1 MEKAIK
7 KYDAVVIGGGPAGM
21 MAAIVMAE
29 HGLSVIIADKNKILG
44 RKLRITG
51 KGRCNITN
59 DCSFEKLTENII
71 SGDKFLLSSL
81 KKFSNTD
88 LIEYLN
94 ESGLPTVTERGG
106 RVFPESSK
114 AFDVAELFVRK
125 LKELKV
131 PVLFDFSAYDLLID
145 QGRVKGVNGIL
156 AGKKHTL
163 LADNVLLATGGITYK
178 GTGSD
183 GSGYFL
189 AIKAGHTVKSPLPSL
204 IALKCLE
211 NGDCASMKGLT
222 LKNTKVCLYEA
233 NKPVFEDFGELM
245 FTDSGITGPTVLSM
259 SRFYID
265 RAFKSRPVFPDPS
278 SVYGLKS
285 YIDFSCRMYADMNAD
300 RAFSIDLDLKP
311 GLNTDELDRRV
322 LSDFSKYNAKMLKN
336 ALSDLLPVSAIEPVI
351 KRSGIDR
358 FKQVSMISKQ
368 ERASLVNTIKHFRL
382 TPLSPDD
389 PDHGVVTQG
398 GVSLREI
405 DPSTMSSKLCP
416 GLFFAGEIIDA
427 DGLTGGYNLTI
438 AFSTGRQAGNGI
450 VNACSD
456 T

>member
-1 MEKAIK
+1 
-7 KYDAVVIGGGPAGM
+7 
-21 MAAIVMAE
+21 
-29 HGLSVIIADKNKILG
+29 
-44 RKLRITG
+44 
-51 KGRCNITN
+51 
-59 DCSFEKLTENII
+59 
-71 SGDKFLLSSL
+71 
-81 KKFSNTD
+81 
-88 LIEYLN
+88 
-94 ESGLPTVTERGG
+94 
-106 RVFPESSK
+106 
-114 AFDVAELFVRK
+114 
-125 LKELKV
+125 
-131 PVLFDFSAYDLLID
+131 
-145 QGRVKGVNGIL
+145 
-156 AGKKHTL
+156 
-163 LADNVLLATGGITYK
+163 
-178 GTGSD
+178 
-183 GSGYFL
+183 
-189 AIKAGHTVKSPLPSL
+189 
-204 IALKCLE
+204 
-211 NGDCASMKGLT
+211 
-222 LKNTKVCLYEA
+222 
-233 NKPVFEDFGELM
+233 M

-285 YIDFSCRMYADMNAD
+285 YIDFSGRMYADMNAD